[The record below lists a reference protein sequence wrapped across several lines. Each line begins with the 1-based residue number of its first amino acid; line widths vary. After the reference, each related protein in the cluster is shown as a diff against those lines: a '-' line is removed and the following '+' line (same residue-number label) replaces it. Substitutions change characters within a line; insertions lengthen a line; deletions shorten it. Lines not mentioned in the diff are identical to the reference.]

1 MSQLFESFELVG
13 LAFRRLICAIRP
25 QPPSFLAYDRFPH
38 QGFQFMGG
46 QPAQGQY
53 LCGVAQG
60 KTNTCPSDIGAVFP
74 ECLVL
79 IEKK

>member
-13 LAFRRLICAIRP
+13 LAFCRLICGTRP

-38 QGFQFMGG
+38 QGFQLMEG
-46 QPAQGQY
+46 QPAQGLH
-53 LCGVAQG
+53 LCGVARG
-60 KTNTCPSDIGAVFP
+60 ETNTCPSDIGAVFP

-79 IEKK
+79 IGKK